1 MKKSLILTTALLL
14 SLVGFSQSKLTLKDA
29 VLGGRQYIPQGI
41 LMAQWIPGTDL
52 YSHVI
57 DNYQTT
63 VIIDANT
70 GNEYGRITS
79 GQINDAL
86 AKGNYEIKV
95 LKETATFSVRSEG
108 DVRTEAL
115 KCRYEKTD
123 GNVIQQVGGKIKT
136 TIDGGSISCVSGG
149 AFDGMASA
157 PSSNSYDITVSG
169 VMKTATSGNYVVEAG
184 GNIDM
189 DASAIYLN

>member
-86 AKGNYEIKV
+86 ARVIMK
-95 LKETATFSVRSEG
+95 LK
-108 DVRTEAL
+108 
-115 KCRYEKTD
+115 
-123 GNVIQQVGGKIKT
+123 
-136 TIDGGSISCVSGG
+136 
-149 AFDGMASA
+149 SA
-157 PSSNSYDITVSG
+157 EHG
-169 VMKTATSGNYVVEAG
+169 C
-184 GNIDM
+184 
-189 DASAIYLN
+189 

>member
-1 MKKSLILTTALLL
+1 MDMYYSSLFMIEDNEYLDKVSVDIPRRRFTLL
-14 SLVGFSQSKLTLKDA
+14 S
-29 VLGGRQYIPQGI
+29 
-41 LMAQWIPGTDL
+41 
-52 YSHVI
+52 
-57 DNYQTT
+57 
-63 VIIDANT
+63 
-70 GNEYGRITS
+70 
-79 GQINDAL
+79 
-86 AKGNYEIKV
+86 
-95 LKETATFSVRSEG
+95 SEG

-123 GNVIQQVGGKIKT
+123 GNVIQQVGGKVKT
-136 TIDGGSISCVSGG
+136 EIVGGSISCVSGG
-149 AFDGMASA
+149 AFDGMASS